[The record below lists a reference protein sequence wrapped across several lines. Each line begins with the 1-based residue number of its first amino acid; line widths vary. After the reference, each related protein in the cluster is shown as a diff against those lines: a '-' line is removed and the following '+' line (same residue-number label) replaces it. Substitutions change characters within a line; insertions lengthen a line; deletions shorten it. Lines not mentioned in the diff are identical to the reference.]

1 MKEQF
6 MKYLGTGITVVVA
19 VLITTNFIQPM
30 INKSKVSAPSMQ

>member
-19 VLITTNFIQPM
+19 MLITTNFIQPM
-30 INKSKVSAPSMQ
+30 WNKAKVSSPSMQ

>member
-19 VLITTNFIQPM
+19 VLIATIVIQQM
-30 INKSKVSAPSMQ
+30 FNKLKISSPSMQ